1 MIGFRLE
8 KKTIVSRDAIAIAIS
23 FVLMLLSGIILSIKY
38 QSLDKIYSVGLFR
51 DLLYITVGTISAV
64 SISYAII
71 GILELFYGSLF
82 TIYSI
87 KYYISDTSEEPSD
100 DSLLGM
106 IHTGAIP
113 FIDDEYIDELDYKIK
128 YVEVGY
134 KEYLHLQSM
143 IDSKKYTKEHERIT
157 KLRRNYENSKLFKSN
172 KIYLG
177 K

>member
-1 MIGFRLE
+1 MLGFRLE
-8 KKTIVSRDAIAIAIS
+8 KKTIVSRDAIAIAIY
-23 FVLMLLSGIILSIKY
+23 FVFMLLSCIYLSIKY

-64 SISYAII
+64 SISYAIV

-113 FIDDEYIDELDYKIK
+113 FIDDEYVDKLGYTVKCVKIDK
-128 YVEVGY
+128 
-134 KEYLHLQSM
+134 KEYENICSM
-143 IDSKKYTKEHERIT
+143 IADKKRVMEMEELAR
-157 KLRRNYENSKLFKSN
+157 LMNQYEKDGVP

-177 K
+177 G

>member
-1 MIGFRLE
+1 
-8 KKTIVSRDAIAIAIS
+8 
-23 FVLMLLSGIILSIKY
+23 MLLLCIYLSIKY

-64 SISYAII
+64 SISYAIM

-128 YVEVGY
+128 YVDIGY
-134 KEYLHLQSM
+134 KEYLHLQSR
-143 IDSKKYTKEHERIT
+143 IDSKMCMEEQERLAYTREK
-157 KLRRNYENSKLFKSN
+157 YENSRLFKKS

>member
-8 KKTIVSRDAIAIAIS
+8 KKIIISRDVIAIS
-23 FVLMLLSGIILSIKY
+23 IAFVLMLLLCIYLSIKY
-38 QSLDKIYSVGLFR
+38 SSLDKLYSVGLFR

-106 IHTGAIP
+106 IYTVAIP

-128 YVEVGY
+128 YVDIGY

-143 IDSKKYTKEHERIT
+143 IDSKRCMEEHERMT

-172 KIYLG
+172 KLYLV

>member
-8 KKTIVSRDAIAIAIS
+8 KNTIISRDAIAIAIS
-23 FVLMLLSGIILSIKY
+23 FVFMLLSCIYLSIKY
-38 QSLDKIYSVGLFR
+38 TSFDKLYSLGLFR
-51 DLLYITVGTISAV
+51 DLLYIIVCTISEIA
-64 SISYAII
+64 ISYAIV

-143 IDSKKYTKEHERIT
+143 IDSKMCMEEQEKMT

-172 KIYLG
+172 KLYLG